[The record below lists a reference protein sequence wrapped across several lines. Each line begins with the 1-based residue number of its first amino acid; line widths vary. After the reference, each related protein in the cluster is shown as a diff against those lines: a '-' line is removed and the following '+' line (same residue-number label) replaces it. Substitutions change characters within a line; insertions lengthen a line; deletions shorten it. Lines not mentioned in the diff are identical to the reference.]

1 MAEPVSI
8 ALLVL
13 AGTWAALDGTAVG
26 QFLIARPLVVATLA
40 GAVLGDVGA
49 GLLVGMLLEGV
60 YVGDVP
66 AGGARF
72 PEPGPPAV
80 GATLAF
86 VRLGGGGGLAL
97 ALALGVVLAVVAG
110 RSVVA
115 LRHLNG
121 RIVARR
127 YANPEGGRS
136 SAAPHWRCVGADA
149 LRGLV
154 VSLLGIGL
162 ALGIPREL
170 AQAWTLSMPATI
182 GLLALPA
189 LVSGGALLRA
199 WAGSGRRRLLF
210 LAGCAGGL
218 ALAVTI

>member
-1 MAEPVSI
+1 MLDAGSI
-8 ALLVL
+8 ALLVMV
-13 AGTWAALDGTAVG
+13 GTWAALDGTAVG
-26 QFLIARPLVVATLA
+26 QFLIARPLVAATLA
-40 GAVLGDVGA
+40 GAVLGDA
-49 GLLVGMLLEGV
+49 QSGLLVGLLLEGI
-60 YVGDVP
+60 YIGDVP

-86 VRLGGGGGLAL
+86 LRLGGGGGLAL

-121 RIVARR
+121 RIVARS
-127 YANPEGGRS
+127 YVDGEGRRRS
-136 SAAPHWRCVGADA
+136 AVPQWTCVGADA
-149 LRGLV
+149 LRGLG

-162 ALGIPREL
+162 ALAIPPEL
-170 AQAWTLSMPATI
+170 ARAWSLPMPTTI

-189 LVSGGALLRA
+189 VVSGGALLRA
-199 WAGSGRRRLLF
+199 WAPTGRRKLLF

-218 ALAVTI
+218 ALAVTM

>member
-1 MAEPVSI
+1 MIEPASI
-8 ALLVL
+8 ALLAL
-13 AGTWAALDGTAVG
+13 LGTWSALDGTAVG
-26 QFLIARPLVVATLA
+26 QFLIARPLVVATVA
-40 GAVLGDVGA
+40 GAILGDVQA

-60 YVGDVP
+60 YIGDIP

-97 ALALGVVLAVVAG
+97 GLAVGVVLAVVAG
-110 RSVVA
+110 RTVVA

-121 RIVARR
+121 RIVAKSYAGPDGRR
-127 YANPEGGRS
+127 G
-136 SAAPHWRCVGADA
+136 SAAPHWTCIGADA

-162 ALGIPREL
+162 ALGIPQEL
-170 AQAWTLSMPATI
+170 ARAWTLSMPATS

-210 LAGCAGGL
+210 LVGCAGGL
-218 ALAVTI
+218 ALAVIG